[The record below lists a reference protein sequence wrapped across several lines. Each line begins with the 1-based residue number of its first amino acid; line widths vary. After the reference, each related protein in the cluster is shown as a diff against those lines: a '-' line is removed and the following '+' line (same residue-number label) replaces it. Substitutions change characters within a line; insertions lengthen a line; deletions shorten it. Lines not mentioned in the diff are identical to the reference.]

1 MLRTSETASGSLG
14 AIAIRLLAR
23 LVVGIAALFRA
34 FEHRREIR
42 RLAELDERMLK
53 DIGLTRSD
61 VIGALGQPLYKDPG
75 TAFIVRSV
83 ARRAR
88 SRRLAV
94 TAEAR
99 PDRTRLTPPARAG
112 A

>member
-1 MLRTSETASGSLG
+1 MLQTSETASGGLG
-14 AIAIRLLAR
+14 AMAIRMLAR
-23 LVVGIAALFRA
+23 LVVGVAALLRA

-42 RLAELDERMLK
+42 RLAQLDERMLK

-75 TAFIVRSV
+75 TAFVVRSV
-83 ARRAR
+83 ARRVR
-88 SRRLAV
+88 SRRLALS
-94 TAEAR
+94 AKAR
-99 PDRTRLTPPARAG
+99 PGRAGITPPARAG